1 MAKTK
6 KKYKLTAEHEAML
19 VPWRDKW
26 IANAMSTEA
35 MTEADREVVRKA
47 VNGMYKAAGI
57 DKPPIVVFSPSPFVT
72 RFAGGFAAAIWHLRK
87 TSGKTHLMSRTATR
101 VEVETVA
108 MDATRHATWAATNS
122 ATRAAT
128 EAAAE
133 AATDA
138 ATRLATRNETEGATR
153 VATRDA
159 IQKATWNETE
169 VTVGAAEA
177 ATGAATWAATWVAT
191 RAATEAATEATTR
204 TATRVAVEYATQD
217 ATNAATEATT
227 RTVTRF
233 AVEYATQDA
242 TNYAT
247 QDATNA
253 ATEAA
258 TRDAMRAATQTATRD
273 GDIDNSWFTGISGQ
287 EMHQLSASLGLGSF
301 GLECAKSAWNM
312 YQGGNQ
318 WSGWDAFLSFFKD
331 VAKLPLDYS
340 KYEHWLALAEH
351 SGPRIVHKEFC
362 IVTDRPS
369 VLKVDDQ
376 NRPHCE
382 DGPFCVWRDG
392 TALYAWHGTYIPA
405 RWVTTAKPTA
415 TEALTWP
422 NIEQRRAAC
431 EIVGWAAIL
440 DQLSAKTID
449 KDGDPE
455 IGELLEV
462 NLPDIGRERFLKVRC
477 GTGRTFALP
486 VPLDMK
492 TAIQANAWTY
502 GLDPKDI
509 FNLEVR
515 T

>member
-1 MAKTK
+1 
-6 KKYKLTAEHEAML
+6 ML

-87 TSGKTHLMSRTATR
+87 TSGKTHLMSRTAT
-101 VEVETVA
+101 
-108 MDATRHATWAATNS
+108 
-122 ATRAAT
+122 

-191 RAATEAATEATTR
+191 EATTRLATWVATQDATEAATEATTR
-204 TATRVAVEYATQD
+204 TATRVAVEFATQG
-217 ATNAATEATT
+217 ATE
-227 RTVTRF
+227 
-233 AVEYATQDA
+233 
-242 TNYAT
+242 
-247 QDATNA
+247 A

-486 VPLDMK
+486 VPPDMK

>member
-6 KKYKLTAEHEAML
+6 KKYKFTAEHEAML

-177 ATGAATWAATWVAT
+177 ATGAATWAATWAATEAATEATTEATTRLATCVAT
-191 RAATEAATEATTR
+191 QDATEAATEATTR
-204 TATRVAVEYATQD
+204 TATRVAVEFATQD
-217 ATNAATEATT
+217 ATE
-227 RTVTRF
+227 
-233 AVEYATQDA
+233 
-242 TNYAT
+242 
-247 QDATNA
+247 A

-258 TRDAMRAATQTATRD
+258 TQDAMWAATQTATRD

-486 VPLDMK
+486 VPPDMK